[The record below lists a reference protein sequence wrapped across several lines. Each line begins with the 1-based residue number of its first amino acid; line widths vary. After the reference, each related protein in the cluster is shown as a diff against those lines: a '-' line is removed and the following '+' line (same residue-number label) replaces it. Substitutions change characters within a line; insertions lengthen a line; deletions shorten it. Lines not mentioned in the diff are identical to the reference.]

1 MFVIYYQDQIIG
13 STSYYDVNLNQLKM
27 HIGYSW
33 IHPNYWGKGIN
44 QTIKKLMLSYAFDQ
58 LKFKRVAFCI
68 DSENLRSRGAVEKLG
83 IPFEGILRKH
93 QIRADGSSRD
103 SVIYAVTDEVWK
115 SMLGPNSDNSHNSE
129 TNNHKI
135 KIS

>member
-1 MFVIYYQDQIIG
+1 
-13 STSYYDVNLNQLKM
+13 
-27 HIGYSW
+27 
-33 IHPNYWGKGIN
+33 
-44 QTIKKLMLSYAFDQ
+44 MLSYAFDQ